1 MATHAH
7 RLYLVR
13 HAIAGE
19 RGPQWPN
26 DEDRPITKDGASRM
40 REIVKGFSRLDESID
55 LILTSPLVR
64 ARQTAD
70 ILAAGL
76 SPAPTVKAFAALAPG
91 GTPPQIAAALGAL
104 RTRAQGIALVGH
116 EPGLGLLAA
125 WLINA
130 RTPPP
135 FKKGGIC
142 RIDLDD
148 WPPARS
154 GRLIW
159 LATPRMLRR

>member
-1 MATHAH
+1 MATRAH

-13 HAIAGE
+13 HAIAAE
-19 RGPQWPN
+19 RGPQWPR
-26 DEDRPITKDGASRM
+26 DEERPITKDGAARM
-40 REIVKGFSRLDESID
+40 REIVKGVRRLDESID
-55 LILTSPLVR
+55 LILTSPLAR

-70 ILAAGL
+70 LLAAGL
-76 SPAPTVKAFAALAPG
+76 SPAPAIRAVAALAPG
-91 GTPPQIAAALGAL
+91 SSPPQILAALSAL
-104 RTRAQGIALVGH
+104 RTRAEAIALVGH

-125 WLINA
+125 WLISA

-148 WPPARS
+148 WPPARG

-159 LATPRMLRR
+159 LATPKMLRR

>member
-1 MATHAH
+1 MATREH

-19 RGPQWPN
+19 RGPQWPR
-26 DEDRPITKDGASRM
+26 DEERPITKEGAARM
-40 REIVKGFSRLDESID
+40 REIVKGFRRFDESID
-55 LILTSPLVR
+55 LIVTSPLVR

-76 SPAPTVKAFAALAPG
+76 SPAPAIRAFAALAPG
-91 GTPPQIAAALGAL
+91 SSPPQVVAALSAL
-104 RTRAQGIALVGH
+104 RTRAEGIALVGH

-142 RIDLDD
+142 RIDFED

-154 GRLIW
+154 GRMIW
-159 LATPRMLRR
+159 LATPRMLR

>member
-1 MATHAH
+1 MASRAH

-19 RGPQWPN
+19 RGPRWPN
-26 DEDRPITKDGASRM
+26 DDERPITKDGAARM
-40 REIVKGFSRLDESID
+40 REIVKGFARLDESID

-76 SPAPTVKAFAALAPG
+76 SPAPTIKAFAALAPG
-91 GTPPQIAAALGAL
+91 GTPPQVVAALSAL
-104 RTRAQGIALVGH
+104 RTRAAAIALVGH

-130 RTPPP
+130 RTPPL
-135 FKKGGIC
+135 FKKGGLC

-159 LATPRMLRR
+159 MATPKMLRR

>member
-19 RGPQWPN
+19 RGRQWPN
-26 DEDRPITKDGASRM
+26 DEERPITKDGALRM
-40 REIVKGFSRLDESID
+40 REIVKGFRRLDESIE

-64 ARQTAD
+64 ARQTAHV
-70 ILAAGL
+70 LAAGL
-76 SPAPTVKAFAALAPG
+76 SPAPPVKAFAALAPG

-104 RTRAQGIALVGH
+104 RTRAEGIGLVGH

-125 WLINA
+125 WLISA

>member
-1 MATHAH
+1 MATRER

-26 DEDRPITKDGASRM
+26 DEERPITKDGAARM
-40 REIVKGFSRLDESID
+40 REIVKGFTRLDESIA

-64 ARQTAD
+64 ARQTAE

-76 SPAPTVKAFAALAPG
+76 SPAPPIKAFAALAPG
-91 GTPPQIAAALGAL
+91 GSPPHVVAALNGL
-104 RTRAQGIALVGH
+104 RTRAGAIALVGH
-116 EPGLGLLAA
+116 EPDLGRLAA
-125 WLINA
+125 WLISA

-142 RIDLDD
+142 RIDVDD
-148 WPPARS
+148 WPPARN
-154 GRLIW
+154 GRLVW
-159 LATPRMLRR
+159 LATPKMLRR

>member
-1 MATHAH
+1 MATREH

-19 RGPQWPN
+19 RGPQWPR
-26 DEDRPITKDGASRM
+26 DEERPITKEGAARM
-40 REIVKGFSRLDESID
+40 REIVKGFRRLDESID

-76 SPAPTVKAFAALAPG
+76 SPAPAIRAFAALAPG
-91 GTPPQIAAALGAL
+91 SSPPQVVAALSAL
-104 RTRAQGIALVGH
+104 RTRAEGIALVGH

-148 WPPARS
+148 WPPARG

-159 LATPRMLRR
+159 LATPKMLR

>member
-1 MATHAH
+1 MAARER

-13 HAIAGE
+13 HAIAAE
-19 RGPQWPN
+19 RGPQWPR
-26 DEDRPITKDGASRM
+26 DEERPITKDGAARM
-40 REIVKGFSRLDESID
+40 REIVKGF
-55 LILTSPLVR
+55 
-64 ARQTAD
+64 AR
-70 ILAAGL
+70 LAAGL
-76 SPAPTVKAFAALAPG
+76 SPAPAIRAVAALAPG
-91 GTPPQIAAALGAL
+91 SAPPQVVAALSAL
-104 RTRAQGIALVGH
+104 RARAEAIALVGH

-125 WLINA
+125 WLISA

-148 WPPARS
+148 WPPARG

-159 LATPRMLRR
+159 LATPRMLRGK